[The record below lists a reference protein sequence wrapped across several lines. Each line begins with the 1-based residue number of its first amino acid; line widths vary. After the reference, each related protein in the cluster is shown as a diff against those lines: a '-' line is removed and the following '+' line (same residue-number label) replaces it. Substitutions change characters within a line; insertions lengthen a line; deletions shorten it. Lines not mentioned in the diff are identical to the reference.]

1 LELHRVELDK
11 KLRLPDPA
19 KAMEGVW
26 KLLRK
31 TRQQINVHG
40 TTVTVSPVSRPE
52 TLKAQ
57 KLAKIDADR
66 KKGLGTSYAVKAT
79 IR

>member
-1 LELHRVELDK
+1 MELHRVELDK

-26 KLLRK
+26 KLLRR
-31 TRQQINVHG
+31 TQQQINIHG
-40 TTVTVSPVSRPE
+40 SNVTGSAVSRPE

-57 KLAKIDADR
+57 TLAKLEADR
-66 KKGLGTSYAVKAT
+66 KKAIGTSYAVKAT

>member
-1 LELHRVELDK
+1 MKLHRVELDK

-19 KAMEGVW
+19 KAIEGVW
-26 KLLRK
+26 RLLSK
-31 TRQQINVHG
+31 TRQQVNVHG
-40 TTVTVSPVSRPE
+40 STVTVSPVSIPE

-57 KLAKIDADR
+57 KLAKIEAER

>member
-1 LELHRVELDK
+1 MHRVELDK

-26 KLLRK
+26 KLLNK
-31 TRQQINVHG
+31 TRQQVNLNGSAVR
-40 TTVTVSPVSRPE
+40 VSPVSRPE

-57 KLAKIDADR
+57 KQAKVDAER
-66 KKGLGTSYAVKAT
+66 KKGIGTSYAVRTT

>member
-1 LELHRVELDK
+1 MELHRVELDK
-11 KLRLPDPA
+11 KLRLPDPS

-31 TRQQINVHG
+31 TRQQVNIHG
-40 TTVTVSPVSRPE
+40 SAVAGSPVSRPE

-57 KLAKIDADR
+57 KLAKFAAE
-66 KKGLGTSYAVKAT
+66 KKRAIGTSYAVKT
-79 IR
+79 NIR